1 MHRCSHLRPA
11 RAIAAV
17 ALLATV
23 AAGCNEDST
32 PTTEAAPTTA
42 STTSGSSTS
51 AAAGEPQTI
60 TVTATGHAHG
70 QPDSLTMTIGAE
82 VTSPSVSE
90 ALSTLSTKLTALIGF
105 LGDSGIPSEDIQTVW
120 LSTYPIYDG
129 FDGEGS
135 PRITGYQASVA
146 LNVQVSDLDTAGTL
160 IDGATFV
167 LGDALRLQGLS
178 WTIADSDPLLAT
190 ARVDGV
196 ERARRQAEQIAEAA
210 GLELG
215 ELQSISVNVDGT
227 ALPYATAGGAD
238 AEGLPLN
245 PGTQLVTVSI
255 RAVYA
260 ASPAGDG

>member
-1 MHRCSHLRPA
+1 MNRRAHLRPV
-11 RAIAAV
+11 RALLAV
-17 ALLATV
+17 VLLATV
-23 AAGCNEDST
+23 AAGCTEGST
-32 PTTEAAPTTA
+32 PTTEAAPTSA
-42 STTSGSSTS
+42 STTSGSS
-51 AAAGEPQTI
+51 APVVAGEPRTI

-82 VTSPSVSE
+82 ITSPSVSE
-90 ALSTLSTKLTALIGF
+90 ALSTLSAKLTALLGF

-120 LSTYPIYDG
+120 LSTYPMYDG
-129 FDGEGS
+129 SNAGS
-135 PRITGYQASVA
+135 PRISGYQASVA

-167 LGDALRLQGLS
+167 LGDALRLQGLA

-215 ELQSISVNVDGT
+215 ELQSISENVDGT

-245 PGTQLVTVSI
+245 PGTQLVTVNI

-260 ASPAGDG
+260 AITPEGG

>member
-1 MHRCSHLRPA
+1 MIRRAHLHPLTT
-11 RAIAAV
+11 AAV
-17 ALLATV
+17 AALLVTGATACSDDSSSTSD
-23 AAGCNEDST
+23 AAS
-32 PTTEAAPTTA
+32 TTA
-42 STTSGSSTS
+42 STTSEASGP
-51 AAAGEPQTI
+51 AVGAEPLTI

-82 VTSPSVSE
+82 ITSPSVSE
-90 ALSTLSTKLTALIGF
+90 ALSTLSAKLTALLGF

-120 LSTYPIYDG
+120 LSTYPMYDG
-129 FDGEGS
+129 VGSGGS
-135 PRITGYQASVA
+135 PRISGYQASVA

-178 WTIADSDPLLAT
+178 WTIADSDPLLTT
-190 ARVDGV
+190 ARADGV

-215 ELQSISVNVDGT
+215 ELQSISENVDST
-227 ALPYATAGGAD
+227 VSPYATAGGAS
-238 AEGLPLN
+238 AEGLPLS

-255 RAVYA
+255 RAVYTA
-260 ASPAGDG
+260 TAPEGG